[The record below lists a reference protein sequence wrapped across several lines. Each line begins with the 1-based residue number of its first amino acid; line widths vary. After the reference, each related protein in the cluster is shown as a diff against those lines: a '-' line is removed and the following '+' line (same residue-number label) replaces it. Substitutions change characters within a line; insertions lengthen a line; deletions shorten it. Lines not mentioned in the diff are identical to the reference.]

1 MRMQLYKMEFYK
13 IFHRKIFWIGIL
25 AILGLMFVYF
35 WFAEVGDER
44 CVIDGRSYSGYEAVQ
59 MNKKITEEYAG
70 TVTDEKINQIV
81 DKYGLPSELN
91 ESMPGWKDGNY
102 LNDFVTRFFTNGSW
116 ENGVKPTVRY
126 RLKDTDLWKAYKEY
140 NENIDS
146 KSERN
151 DKKQMKTEIL
161 SMWKFK
167 PTLEYTTGWK
177 VFGEL
182 LQFGL
187 ILGSIMIICV
197 ISGIFAEES
206 QTKMLPLI
214 FTTVE
219 GKRKDTSAKVLAS
232 FTITVLLYAGITGS
246 AWGLCKIVYDLKGG
260 YDLTGVVISGSMW
273 KTVDK
278 VPFFSYLSVLLILGM
293 LAFLSLNAIT
303 LCISAYQDSM
313 FGAVVATAICWAI
326 SLLVRIFFGGLVWIL
341 VDSMAMP
348 MFLIMQVNLNDIYS
362 IWYVIAVIA
371 VGVLAVS
378 LTKGILHY
386 KVKQVV

>member
-1 MRMQLYKMEFYK
+1 MRMQLYKMELYK

-91 ESMPGWKDGNY
+91 ENMSGWKNGNY

-116 ENGVKPTVRY
+116 ENGVKPTERY
-126 RLKDTDLWKAYKEY
+126 RLKDTDLWKAYKGY

-146 KSERN
+146 KSEKN
-151 DKKQMKTEIL
+151 NKKQMKNEIL
-161 SMWKFK
+161 SMRKLK
-167 PTLEYTTGWK
+167 PTLKYTTGWK

-187 ILGSIMIICV
+187 ILGSIMITCV

-260 YDLTGVVISGSMW
+260 YNLTGVVISGSMW

-326 SLLVRIFFGGLVWIL
+326 PLLVRIFFGGFVWIL
-341 VDSMAMP
+341 VDSMP

-362 IWYVIAVIA
+362 IWYVVAVIA
-371 VGVLAVS
+371 MGVLAVA
-378 LTKGILHY
+378 LTKGILYY

>member
-1 MRMQLYKMEFYK
+1 MRMQLYKMELYK

-44 CVIDGRSYSGYEAVQ
+44 CVIDGRSHSGYEAVQ

-91 ESMPGWKDGNY
+91 ENMPGWKNGNY

-116 ENGVKPTVRY
+116 ENGVKPTERY

-146 KSERN
+146 KSEKN

-260 YDLTGVVISGSMW
+260 YNLTGVVISGSMW

-313 FGAVVATAICWAI
+313 FGAVVVTAICWAI
-326 SLLVRIFFGGLVWIL
+326 PLLVRIFFGGFVWIL
-341 VDSMAMP
+341 VDSMP

-362 IWYVIAVIA
+362 IWYVVAVID

>member
-1 MRMQLYKMEFYK
+1 MRMQLYKMELYK

-91 ESMPGWKDGNY
+91 ENMPGWKNGNY

-116 ENGVKPTVRY
+116 ENGVKPTERY
-126 RLKDTDLWKAYKEY
+126 RLKDTDLWKAYKGY

-146 KSERN
+146 KSEKN
-151 DKKQMKTEIL
+151 NKKQMKNEIL
-161 SMWKFK
+161 SMRKLK
-167 PTLEYTTGWK
+167 PTLKYTTGWK

-187 ILGSIMIICV
+187 ILGSIMITCV

-260 YDLTGVVISGSMW
+260 YNLTGVVISGSMW

-313 FGAVVATAICWAI
+313 FGAVVVTAICWAI
-326 SLLVRIFFGGLVWIL
+326 PLFVRIFFGGFVWIL
-341 VDSMAMP
+341 VDSMP

-362 IWYVIAVIA
+362 IWYVVAVIA

>member
-1 MRMQLYKMEFYK
+1 MRMQLYKMELYK

-44 CVIDGRSYSGYEAVQ
+44 CVIDGRSHSGYEAVQ

-91 ESMPGWKDGNY
+91 ENMPGWKDGNY

-116 ENGVKPTVRY
+116 ENGVKPTERY

-146 KSERN
+146 KSEKN

-260 YDLTGVVISGSMW
+260 YNLTGVVISGSMW

-313 FGAVVATAICWAI
+313 FGAVVVTAICWAI
-326 SLLVRIFFGGLVWIL
+326 PLLVRIFFGGFVWIL
-341 VDSMAMP
+341 VDSMP

-362 IWYVIAVIA
+362 IWYVVAVIA

>member
-1 MRMQLYKMEFYK
+1 MRIQLYKMELYK

-59 MNKKITEEYAG
+59 MNKKITEEYVG

-81 DKYGLPSELN
+81 DKYGFPSELN
-91 ESMPGWKDGNY
+91 ENMPGWKNGNY

-116 ENGVKPTVRY
+116 ENGVKPTERY

-146 KSERN
+146 KSEKN
-151 DKKQMKTEIL
+151 DKKHMENEISL
-161 SMWKFK
+161 MWKLK

-206 QTKMLPLI
+206 QTRMLPLI

-232 FTITVLLYAGITGS
+232 FTITALLYAGITGS
-246 AWGLCKIVYDLKGG
+246 AWGLCKIVYDLKGE
-260 YDLTGVVISGSMW
+260 YNLTGVVISGSIW

-313 FGAVVATAICWAI
+313 FGSVVATAICWAI
-326 SLLVRIFFGGLVWIL
+326 PLLVRTFFGGFVWIL
-341 VDSMAMP
+341 VDSMP

>member
-1 MRMQLYKMEFYK
+1 MRMQLYKMELYK

-44 CVIDGRSYSGYEAVQ
+44 CVIDGRSHSGYEAVQ

-146 KSERN
+146 KSEKN

-260 YDLTGVVISGSMW
+260 YNLTGVVISGSMW

-278 VPFFSYLSVLLILGM
+278 VPFFSYLSVLLIFGM

-326 SLLVRIFFGGLVWIL
+326 PLLVRIFFGGFVWIL
-341 VDSMAMP
+341 VDSMP

-362 IWYVIAVIA
+362 IWYVVAVIA
-371 VGVLAVS
+371 VGMLAVS

>member
-1 MRMQLYKMEFYK
+1 MRMQLYKMELYK

-44 CVIDGRSYSGYEAVQ
+44 CVIDGRSHSGYEAVQ

-116 ENGVKPTVRY
+116 ENGVKPTERY

-146 KSERN
+146 KSEKN

-260 YDLTGVVISGSMW
+260 YNLTGVVISGSMW

-278 VPFFSYLSVLLILGM
+278 VPFISYLSVLLILGM

-326 SLLVRIFFGGLVWIL
+326 PLLVRIFFDGLVWIL
-341 VDSMAMP
+341 VDSMP

-362 IWYVIAVIA
+362 IWYVVAVIA
-371 VGVLAVS
+371 VGMLAVF

>member
-1 MRMQLYKMEFYK
+1 MRMQLYKMELYK

-91 ESMPGWKDGNY
+91 ENMPGWKDGNY

-116 ENGVKPTVRY
+116 ENGVKPTERY

-140 NENIDS
+140 NENIDR
-146 KSERN
+146 KSEKN
-151 DKKQMKTEIL
+151 DKKQMKNEIL

-197 ISGIFAEES
+197 ISGVFAEES
-206 QTKMLPLI
+206 QKRMMPLI

-246 AWGLCKIVYDLKGG
+246 AWGLCKIVYDLKGE
-260 YDLTGVVISGSMW
+260 YNLTGAVISGSMW

-303 LCISAYQDSM
+303 LCISAYQNSM

-326 SLLVRIFFGGLVWIL
+326 PLLVRTFFGGFVWIL
-341 VDSMAMP
+341 VDSMP

>member
-1 MRMQLYKMEFYK
+1 MRMQLYKMELYK

-44 CVIDGRSYSGYEAVQ
+44 CVIDGRSHSGYEAVQ

-126 RLKDTDLWKAYKEY
+126 RLKDTGLWKAYKEY

-146 KSERN
+146 KSEKN

-260 YDLTGVVISGSMW
+260 YNLTGVVISGSMW

-278 VPFFSYLSVLLILGM
+278 VPFFSYLSVLLIFGM

-326 SLLVRIFFGGLVWIL
+326 PLLVRIFFGGLVWIL
-341 VDSMAMP
+341 VDSMP

-362 IWYVIAVIA
+362 IWHVIAVIA

>member
-1 MRMQLYKMEFYK
+1 MRMQLYKMELYK

-44 CVIDGRSYSGYEAVQ
+44 CVIDGRSHSGYEAVQ

-70 TVTDEKINQIV
+70 TVTDEKINPIV

-91 ESMPGWKDGNY
+91 ENTPGWKDGNY

-116 ENGVKPTVRY
+116 ENGVKPTERY

-146 KSERN
+146 KSEKN

-260 YDLTGVVISGSMW
+260 YNLIGVVISGSMW

-293 LAFLSLNAIT
+293 LAFLSLNAII

-326 SLLVRIFFGGLVWIL
+326 PLLVRIFFGGFVWIL
-341 VDSMAMP
+341 VDSMP

-362 IWYVIAVIA
+362 IWYVVAVIA

>member
-1 MRMQLYKMEFYK
+1 MRMQLYKMELYK

-44 CVIDGRSYSGYEAVQ
+44 CVIDGRSHSGYEAVQ

-91 ESMPGWKDGNY
+91 ENMPGWKNGNY

-116 ENGVKPTVRY
+116 ENGVKPTERY

-146 KSERN
+146 KSEKN

-260 YDLTGVVISGSMW
+260 YNLTGVVISGSMW

-313 FGAVVATAICWAI
+313 FGAVVVTAICWAI
-326 SLLVRIFFGGLVWIL
+326 PLLVRIFFGGFVLIL
-341 VDSMAMP
+341 VDSMP

>member
-1 MRMQLYKMEFYK
+1 MRMQLYKMELYK

-44 CVIDGRSYSGYEAVQ
+44 CVIDGRSHSGYEAVQ

-70 TVTDEKINQIV
+70 TVTDEKINPIV

-91 ESMPGWKDGNY
+91 ENMPGWKNGNY

-116 ENGVKPTVRY
+116 ENGVKPTERY

-146 KSERN
+146 KSEKN

-260 YDLTGVVISGSMW
+260 YNLTGVVISGSMW

-326 SLLVRIFFGGLVWIL
+326 PLLVRIFFGGLVWIL
-341 VDSMAMP
+341 VDSMP

-362 IWYVIAVIA
+362 IWYVVAVIA

>member
-1 MRMQLYKMEFYK
+1 MRMQLYKMELYK

-44 CVIDGRSYSGYEAVQ
+44 CVIDGRSHSGYEAVQ

-126 RLKDTDLWKAYKEY
+126 RLKDTGLWKAYKEY

-146 KSERN
+146 KSEKN

-260 YDLTGVVISGSMW
+260 YNLTGVVISGSMW

-278 VPFFSYLSVLLILGM
+278 VPFFSYLSVLLIFGM

-303 LCISAYQDSM
+303 LCISAYQDNM

-326 SLLVRIFFGGLVWIL
+326 PLLVRIFFDGLVWIL
-341 VDSMAMP
+341 VDSMP

-362 IWYVIAVIA
+362 IWYVVAVIA
-371 VGVLAVS
+371 VGMLAVF

>member
-1 MRMQLYKMEFYK
+1 MRMQLYKMELYK

-44 CVIDGRSYSGYEAVQ
+44 CVIDGRSHSGYEAVQ

-126 RLKDTDLWKAYKEY
+126 RLKDTGLWKAYKEY

-146 KSERN
+146 KSEKN

-260 YDLTGVVISGSMW
+260 YNLTGVVISGSMW

-313 FGAVVATAICWAI
+313 FGAVVVTAICWAI
-326 SLLVRIFFGGLVWIL
+326 PLLVRIFFGGFVWIL
-341 VDSMAMP
+341 VDSMP

-362 IWYVIAVIA
+362 IWYVVAVIA
-371 VGVLAVS
+371 VGMLAVF

>member
-1 MRMQLYKMEFYK
+1 MRMQLYKMELYK

-91 ESMPGWKDGNY
+91 ENMSGWKNGNY

-116 ENGVKPTVRY
+116 ENGVKPTERY

-140 NENIDS
+140 NENIDR
-146 KSERN
+146 KSEKN
-151 DKKQMKTEIL
+151 DKKQMKNEIL

-197 ISGIFAEES
+197 ISGVFAEES
-206 QTKMLPLI
+206 QKRMMPLI

-246 AWGLCKIVYDLKGG
+246 AWGLCKIVYDLKGE
-260 YDLTGVVISGSMW
+260 YNLTGVVISGSMW

-303 LCISAYQDSM
+303 LCISAYQNSM

-326 SLLVRIFFGGLVWIL
+326 PLLVRIFFGGFVWIL
-341 VDSMAMP
+341 VDSMP

>member
-1 MRMQLYKMEFYK
+1 MRMQLYKMELYK

-91 ESMPGWKDGNY
+91 ENMPGWKDGNY

-116 ENGVKPTVRY
+116 ENGVKPTERY

-146 KSERN
+146 KSEKN

-232 FTITVLLYAGITGS
+232 FTIIVLLYAGITGS

-260 YDLTGVVISGSMW
+260 YNLTGVVISGSMW

-326 SLLVRIFFGGLVWIL
+326 PLLVRIFFGGFVWIL
-341 VDSMAMP
+341 VDSMP

-362 IWYVIAVIA
+362 IWYVVVVIA

>member
-1 MRMQLYKMEFYK
+1 MRMQLYKMELYK

-102 LNDFVTRFFTNGSW
+102 LNDSVTRFFTNGSW

-146 KSERN
+146 KSEKN

-260 YDLTGVVISGSMW
+260 YNLTGVVISGSMW

-313 FGAVVATAICWAI
+313 FGAVVVTAICWAI
-326 SLLVRIFFGGLVWIL
+326 PLLVRIFFGGFVWIL
-341 VDSMAMP
+341 VDSMP

-362 IWYVIAVIA
+362 IWYVVAVIA

-378 LTKGILHY
+378 LTKGILHC

>member
-1 MRMQLYKMEFYK
+1 MRMQLYKMELYK

-44 CVIDGRSYSGYEAVQ
+44 CVIDGRSHSGYEAVQ

-260 YDLTGVVISGSMW
+260 YNLTGVVISGSMW

-326 SLLVRIFFGGLVWIL
+326 PLLVRIFFDGLVWIL
-341 VDSMAMP
+341 VDSMP

>member
-44 CVIDGRSYSGYEAVQ
+44 CVIDGRSHSGYEAVQ

-91 ESMPGWKDGNY
+91 ENMPGWKNGNY

-116 ENGVKPTVRY
+116 ENGVKPTERY

-146 KSERN
+146 KSEKN

-260 YDLTGVVISGSMW
+260 YNLTGVVISGSMW

-278 VPFFSYLSVLLILGM
+278 VPFFSYLSVLLILGT

-313 FGAVVATAICWAI
+313 FGAVVVTAICWAI
-326 SLLVRIFFGGLVWIL
+326 PLLVRIFFGGFVWIL
-341 VDSMAMP
+341 VDSMP

-362 IWYVIAVIA
+362 IWHVIAVIA

>member
-1 MRMQLYKMEFYK
+1 MRMQLYKMELYK

-59 MNKKITEEYAG
+59 MNKKSTEEYAG

-91 ESMPGWKDGNY
+91 ENMPGWKNGNY

-116 ENGVKPTVRY
+116 ENGVKPTERY

-146 KSERN
+146 KSEKN

-260 YDLTGVVISGSMW
+260 YNLTGVVISGSMW

-326 SLLVRIFFGGLVWIL
+326 PLLVRIFFGGFVWIL
-341 VDSMAMP
+341 VDSMP

-362 IWYVIAVIA
+362 IWYVVAVIA

>member
-1 MRMQLYKMEFYK
+1 MRMQLYKMELYK

-91 ESMPGWKDGNY
+91 ENMPGWKDGNY

-116 ENGVKPTVRY
+116 ENGVKPTERY

-146 KSERN
+146 KSEKN
-151 DKKQMKTEIL
+151 DKKHMENEISL
-161 SMWKFK
+161 MWKLK

-260 YDLTGVVISGSMW
+260 YNLTGVVISGSMW

-326 SLLVRIFFGGLVWIL
+326 PLLVRIFFDGLVWIL
-341 VDSMAMP
+341 VDSMP

-362 IWYVIAVIA
+362 IWYVVAVMA

>member
-1 MRMQLYKMEFYK
+1 MRMQLYKMELYK

-44 CVIDGRSYSGYEAVQ
+44 CVIDGRSHSGYEAVQ

-91 ESMPGWKDGNY
+91 ENMPGWKDGNY

-116 ENGVKPTVRY
+116 ENGVEPTERY

-146 KSERN
+146 KSEKN
-151 DKKQMKTEIL
+151 DKKQMETEIL

-232 FTITVLLYAGITGS
+232 FTITALLYAGITGS

-260 YDLTGVVISGSMW
+260 YNLTGVVISGSMW

-326 SLLVRIFFGGLVWIL
+326 PLLVRIFFGGFVWIL
-341 VDSMAMP
+341 VDSMP

-362 IWYVIAVIA
+362 IWYVVAVIA

>member
-1 MRMQLYKMEFYK
+1 MRIQLYKMELYK

-91 ESMPGWKDGNY
+91 ENMSGWKNGNY

-116 ENGVKPTVRY
+116 ENGVKPTERY

-140 NENIDS
+140 NENIDR
-146 KSERN
+146 KSEKN
-151 DKKQMKTEIL
+151 DKKQMKNEIL

-197 ISGIFAEES
+197 ISGVFAEES
-206 QTKMLPLI
+206 QKRMMPLI

-246 AWGLCKIVYDLKGG
+246 AWGLCKIVYDLKGE
-260 YDLTGVVISGSMW
+260 YNLTGAVISGSMW

-326 SLLVRIFFGGLVWIL
+326 PLLVRIFFGGLVWIL
-341 VDSMAMP
+341 VDSMP

>member
-1 MRMQLYKMEFYK
+1 MRMQLYKMELYK

-44 CVIDGRSYSGYEAVQ
+44 CVIDGRSHSGYEAVQ

-102 LNDFVTRFFTNGSW
+102 LNDSVTRFFTNGSW

-146 KSERN
+146 KSEKN

-260 YDLTGVVISGSMW
+260 YNLTGVVISGSMW

-278 VPFFSYLSVLLILGM
+278 VPFFSYLSVLLIFGM

-313 FGAVVATAICWAI
+313 FGAVVVTAICWAI
-326 SLLVRIFFGGLVWIL
+326 PLLVRIFFGGFVWIL
-341 VDSMAMP
+341 VDSMP

-378 LTKGILHY
+378 LTKGTLHY

>member
-1 MRMQLYKMEFYK
+1 MRMQLYKMELHK
-13 IFHRKIFWIGIL
+13 IFLRKIFWIGIL

-44 CVIDGRSYSGYEAVQ
+44 CVIDGRSHSGYEAVQ

-146 KSERN
+146 KSEKN
-151 DKKQMKTEIL
+151 DKKQMKNEIL
-161 SMWKFK
+161 SMWKLK
-167 PTLEYTTGWK
+167 PTLGYTTGWK

-260 YDLTGVVISGSMW
+260 YNLTGVVISGSMW

-326 SLLVRIFFGGLVWIL
+326 PLLVRIFFDGLVWIL
-341 VDSMAMP
+341 VDSMP

-362 IWYVIAVIA
+362 IWYVVAVIA

>member
-1 MRMQLYKMEFYK
+1 MRMQLYKMELYK
-13 IFHRKIFWIGIL
+13 IFHRKIFWTGIL
-25 AILGLMFVYF
+25 AILGLMFVYL

-44 CVIDGRSYSGYEAVQ
+44 CVIDGRSHSGYEAVQ

-91 ESMPGWKDGNY
+91 ENMPGWKNGNY

-116 ENGVKPTVRY
+116 ENGVKPTERY

-146 KSERN
+146 KSEKN

-260 YDLTGVVISGSMW
+260 YNLTGVVISGSMW

-278 VPFFSYLSVLLILGM
+278 VPFFSYLSVLLIFGM

-313 FGAVVATAICWAI
+313 FGAVVVTAICWAI
-326 SLLVRIFFGGLVWIL
+326 PLLVRIFFDGLVWIL
-341 VDSMAMP
+341 VDSMP

-362 IWYVIAVIA
+362 IWYVVAVIA
-371 VGVLAVS
+371 VGMLAVF

>member
-260 YDLTGVVISGSMW
+260 YNLTGVVISGSMW

-326 SLLVRIFFGGLVWIL
+326 PLLVRIFFGGLVWIL
-341 VDSMAMP
+341 VDSMP
-348 MFLIMQVNLNDIYS
+348 VFLIMQVNLNDIYS
-362 IWYVIAVIA
+362 IWHVIAVIA

>member
-1 MRMQLYKMEFYK
+1 MRMQLYKMELYK

-91 ESMPGWKDGNY
+91 ENMPGWKDGNY

-116 ENGVKPTVRY
+116 ENGVKPTERY

-146 KSERN
+146 KSEKN

-232 FTITVLLYAGITGS
+232 FTIIVLLYAGITGS

-260 YDLTGVVISGSMW
+260 YNLTGVVISGSMW

-313 FGAVVATAICWAI
+313 FGAVVVTAICWAI
-326 SLLVRIFFGGLVWIL
+326 PLLVRIFFGGFVWIL
-341 VDSMAMP
+341 VDSMP

-362 IWYVIAVIA
+362 IWYVVAVIA

>member
-1 MRMQLYKMEFYK
+1 MRMQLYKMELYK

-44 CVIDGRSYSGYEAVQ
+44 CVIDGRSHSGYEAVQ

-91 ESMPGWKDGNY
+91 ENMPGWKDGNY

-116 ENGVKPTVRY
+116 ENGVKPTERY

-146 KSERN
+146 KSEKN

-197 ISGIFAEES
+197 ILGIFAEES

-260 YDLTGVVISGSMW
+260 YNLTGVVISGSMW

-278 VPFFSYLSVLLILGM
+278 VPFFSYLSVLLILGT

-313 FGAVVATAICWAI
+313 FGAVVVTAICWAI
-326 SLLVRIFFGGLVWIL
+326 PLLVRIFFGGFVWIL
-341 VDSMAMP
+341 VDSMP

-362 IWYVIAVIA
+362 IWHVIAVIA
-371 VGVLAVS
+371 VGVLAVF

>member
-1 MRMQLYKMEFYK
+1 MRMQLYKMELYK

-44 CVIDGRSYSGYEAVQ
+44 CVIDGRSHSGYEAVQ

-91 ESMPGWKDGNY
+91 ENMPGWKDGNY

-126 RLKDTDLWKAYKEY
+126 RLKDTGLWKAYKEY

-146 KSERN
+146 KSEKN

-260 YDLTGVVISGSMW
+260 YNLTGVVISGSMW

-326 SLLVRIFFGGLVWIL
+326 PLLVRIFFGGFVWIL
-341 VDSMAMP
+341 VDSMP

-362 IWYVIAVIA
+362 IWYVVAVIA
-371 VGVLAVS
+371 VGMLAVF

>member
-326 SLLVRIFFGGLVWIL
+326 PLLVRIFFGGLVWIL
-341 VDSMAMP
+341 VDSMP
-348 MFLIMQVNLNDIYS
+348 VFLIMQVNLNDIYS
-362 IWYVIAVIA
+362 IWHVIAVIA

>member
-1 MRMQLYKMEFYK
+1 MRMQLYKMELYK

-91 ESMPGWKDGNY
+91 ENMPGWKDGNY

-146 KSERN
+146 KSEKN

-246 AWGLCKIVYDLKGG
+246 SWGLCKIVYDLKGG
-260 YDLTGVVISGSMW
+260 YNLTGVVISGSMW

-326 SLLVRIFFGGLVWIL
+326 PLLVRIFFDGLVWIL
-341 VDSMAMP
+341 VDSMP

-362 IWYVIAVIA
+362 IWYVVAVIA
-371 VGVLAVS
+371 VGMLAVS

>member
-1 MRMQLYKMEFYK
+1 MRMQLYKMELYK

-44 CVIDGRSYSGYEAVQ
+44 CVIDGRSHSGYEAVQ

-102 LNDFVTRFFTNGSW
+102 LNDSVTRFFTNGSW

-146 KSERN
+146 KSEKN

-260 YDLTGVVISGSMW
+260 YNLTGVVISGSMW
-273 KTVDK
+273 KIVDK

-293 LAFLSLNAIT
+293 LAFLSLNAII

-313 FGAVVATAICWAI
+313 FGAVVVTAICWAI
-326 SLLVRIFFGGLVWIL
+326 PLLVRIFFGGFVWIL
-341 VDSMAMP
+341 VDSMP

-362 IWYVIAVIA
+362 IWYVVAVIA

>member
-1 MRMQLYKMEFYK
+1 MQLYKMELYK

-44 CVIDGRSYSGYEAVQ
+44 CVIDGRSHSGYEAVQ

-91 ESMPGWKDGNY
+91 ENMPGWKDGNY

-116 ENGVKPTVRY
+116 ENGVKPTERY

-146 KSERN
+146 KSEKN

-260 YDLTGVVISGSMW
+260 YNLTGVVISGSMW

-278 VPFFSYLSVLLILGM
+278 VPFFSYLSVLLILGT

-313 FGAVVATAICWAI
+313 FGAVVVTAICWAI
-326 SLLVRIFFGGLVWIL
+326 PLLVRIFFGGFVWIL
-341 VDSMAMP
+341 VDSMP

-362 IWYVIAVIA
+362 IWHVIAVIA

>member
-1 MRMQLYKMEFYK
+1 MRMQLYKMELYK

-91 ESMPGWKDGNY
+91 ENMPGWKDGNY

-116 ENGVKPTVRY
+116 ENGVKPTERY

-146 KSERN
+146 KSEKN
-151 DKKQMKTEIL
+151 DKKQMETEIL

-260 YDLTGVVISGSMW
+260 YNLTGVVISGSMW

-326 SLLVRIFFGGLVWIL
+326 PLLVRIFFGGFVWIL
-341 VDSMAMP
+341 VDSMP

-362 IWYVIAVIA
+362 IWYVVAVIA

>member
-1 MRMQLYKMEFYK
+1 MRMQLYKMELYK

-91 ESMPGWKDGNY
+91 ENMSGWKNGNY

-116 ENGVKPTVRY
+116 ENGVKPTERY

-140 NENIDS
+140 NENIDR
-146 KSERN
+146 KSEKN
-151 DKKQMKTEIL
+151 DKKQMKNEIL

-197 ISGIFAEES
+197 ISGVFAEES
-206 QTKMLPLI
+206 QKRMMPLI

-246 AWGLCKIVYDLKGG
+246 AWGLCKIVYDLKGE
-260 YDLTGVVISGSMW
+260 YNLTGAVISGSMW

-278 VPFFSYLSVLLILGM
+278 VPFFSYFSVLLILGM

-326 SLLVRIFFGGLVWIL
+326 PLLVRIFFGGLVWIL
-341 VDSMAMP
+341 VDSMP

>member
-1 MRMQLYKMEFYK
+1 MRMQLYKMELYK

-44 CVIDGRSYSGYEAVQ
+44 CVIDGRSHSGYEAVQ

-91 ESMPGWKDGNY
+91 ENMPGWKDGNY

-116 ENGVKPTVRY
+116 ENGVKPTERY
-126 RLKDTDLWKAYKEY
+126 RLKDTDLWKVYKEY

-146 KSERN
+146 KSEKN

-260 YDLTGVVISGSMW
+260 YNLTGVVISGSMW

-326 SLLVRIFFGGLVWIL
+326 PLLVRIFFGGFVWIL
-341 VDSMAMP
+341 VDSMP

-362 IWYVIAVIA
+362 IWHVIAVIA

>member
-1 MRMQLYKMEFYK
+1 MRMQLYKMELYK
-13 IFHRKIFWIGIL
+13 IFYRKIFWIGIL

-91 ESMPGWKDGNY
+91 ENMPGWKDGNY

-116 ENGVKPTVRY
+116 ENGVKPTERY

-146 KSERN
+146 KSEKN
-151 DKKQMKTEIL
+151 DKKQMETEIL

-260 YDLTGVVISGSMW
+260 YNLTGVVISGSMW

-313 FGAVVATAICWAI
+313 FGAVVVTAICWAI
-326 SLLVRIFFGGLVWIL
+326 PLLVRIFFGGFVWIL
-341 VDSMAMP
+341 VDSMP

>member
-260 YDLTGVVISGSMW
+260 YNLTGVVISGSMW

-313 FGAVVATAICWAI
+313 FGAVVVTAICWAI
-326 SLLVRIFFGGLVWIL
+326 PLLVRIFFGGFVWIL
-341 VDSMAMP
+341 VDSMP

-362 IWYVIAVIA
+362 IWYVVAVIA